1 MAQIYNHA
9 TMGDTQKNRNTIMQ
23 IFMVLRKTLLSVIAH
38 LSIFDKT
45 SQNCS
50 LTHYLSDVWEESIGG
65 RMSELLEQPYTLS
78 GVGVCGKEPADK
90 L

>member
-1 MAQIYNHA
+1 MAIIYNHA
-9 TMGDTQKNRNTIMQ
+9 TMGDTQKKPQYHNE

-45 SQNCS
+45 IQ
-50 LTHYLSDVWEESIGG
+50 
-65 RMSELLEQPYTLS
+65 
-78 GVGVCGKEPADK
+78 K

>member
-1 MAQIYNHA
+1 
-9 TMGDTQKNRNTIMQ
+9 
-23 IFMVLRKTLLSVIAH
+23 MVLRKTLLSVIAH

-45 SQNCS
+45 IQKCS
-50 LTHYLSDVWEESIGG
+50 LTHYLSDVWEESLGG
-65 RMSELLEQPYTLS
+65 RMSELFEQPYTLS

>member
-1 MAQIYNHA
+1 MAIIYNHA
-9 TMGDTQKNRNTIMQ
+9 TMGDTKKRNTIMQ

-45 SQNCS
+45 S
-50 LTHYLSDVWEESIGG
+50 Y
-65 RMSELLEQPYTLS
+65 
-78 GVGVCGKEPADK
+78 K

>member
-1 MAQIYNHA
+1 MAIIFNHA
-9 TMGDTQKNRNTIMQ
+9 TMGDTKNRNTIMQ

-45 SQNCS
+45 IQ
-50 LTHYLSDVWEESIGG
+50 
-65 RMSELLEQPYTLS
+65 
-78 GVGVCGKEPADK
+78 K

>member
-1 MAQIYNHA
+1 MVIIYNHA
-9 TMGDTQKNRNTIMQ
+9 TMDDTQKKRNTIMQ

-45 SQNCS
+45 IQ
-50 LTHYLSDVWEESIGG
+50 
-65 RMSELLEQPYTLS
+65 
-78 GVGVCGKEPADK
+78 K

>member
-38 LSIFDKT
+38 LSTFDKT
-45 SQNCS
+45 SQ
-50 LTHYLSDVWEESIGG
+50 
-65 RMSELLEQPYTLS
+65 
-78 GVGVCGKEPADK
+78 K

>member
-1 MAQIYNHA
+1 MAIIYNHA
-9 TMGDTQKNRNTIMQ
+9 TMDDTQKNRNTIMQ

-45 SQNCS
+45 IQ
-50 LTHYLSDVWEESIGG
+50 
-65 RMSELLEQPYTLS
+65 
-78 GVGVCGKEPADK
+78 K